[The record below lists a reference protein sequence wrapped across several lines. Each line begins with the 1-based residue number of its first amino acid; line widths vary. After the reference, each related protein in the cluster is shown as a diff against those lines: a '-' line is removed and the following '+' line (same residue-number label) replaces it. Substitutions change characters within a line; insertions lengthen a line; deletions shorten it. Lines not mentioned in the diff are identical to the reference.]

1 MDIKVK
7 KKKIKFSAEKIL
19 KIFIFFLKQSLK
31 ENLYPLSLKQMFSI
45 WKLNSNTKRV
55 GWDGEGLKS
64 FGILICY
71 LWMSVWYV
79 FVL

>member
-7 KKKIKFSAEKIL
+7 KKKIKVLCRENFKNIL
-19 KIFIFFLKQSLK
+19 FFLKQSLQ

-45 WKLNSNTKRV
+45 WKLNSNTKK
-55 GWDGEGLKS
+55 GWVGLKS
-64 FGILICY
+64 FGILVCY